1 MDRKTSF
8 TMNRSTDTKGRVL
21 EELPAYNG
29 GKPVSI
35 NKTSVLGGL
44 FALPWCCIIPASF
57 SILGLAGIM
66 VARTVTQ
73 VLAPYLLV
81 LSVLLLGR
89 AHYLLYVKRE
99 GRPISHVIT
108 WVSTVIAV
116 TLWSVRWLI

>member
-8 TMNRSTDTKGRVL
+8 TMNRSTEIRDRVMK
-21 EELPAYNG
+21 ELPAYNG

-35 NKTSVLGGL
+35 NKTSALGGL
-44 FALPWCCIIPASF
+44 FALPWCCIIPAGF

-66 VARTVTQ
+66 VTRTVTQ
-73 VLAPYLLV
+73 VLAPYLFI
-81 LSVLLLGR
+81 LSVILLAR
-89 AHYLLYVKRE
+89 AHYLLYVKRQ

-108 WVSTVIAV
+108 WASTVIAV

>member
-1 MDRKTSF
+1 MDHKTSF
-8 TMNRSTDTKGRVL
+8 TVNRSTDTRDRVL
-21 EELPAYNG
+21 EELPVYNG

-35 NKTSVLGGL
+35 NKTSTLGGL
-44 FALPWCCIIPASF
+44 FALPWCCIIPAGF
-57 SILGLAGIM
+57 SILGLTGIM

-73 VLAPYLLV
+73 VLAPYLFV

-108 WVSTVIAV
+108 WISTVIAV